1 MSLTSLFLSPFSINQ
16 EFKKTLPTTSSQ
28 AAGGKSRHRDSGH
41 AEITN
46 LDDIDEEMDMLDGDE
61 DGNAL
66 EMEVEMEDIKP
77 SVSNVSKRARASR
90 ASSRR
95 SGTLPPPLRTI
106 QSPGR
111 RNKSRASSAASTSS
125 KPKQMNSS
133 APPRAKR
140 AKSEASSIRYT
151 TATLLSSLEIDETV
165 LHILERTGTFTL
177 GRIPNVKSVTDWLY
191 KIAHMRGATSKSFL
205 EEPDAEWSSEES
217 NLFFHLTN
225 AGTIIEEA
233 LAGMS

>member
-1 MSLTSLFLSPFSINQ
+1 MPINQ
-16 EFKKTLPTTSSQ
+16 EFKKTLPATSSQ
-28 AAGGKSRHRDSGH
+28 AASGKSRHRDSGH
-41 AEITN
+41 AELGD
-46 LDDIDEEMDMLDGDE
+46 LDEVDEEMDMLDGDE

-66 EMEVEMEDIKP
+66 EVEVEDIKP
-77 SVSNVSKRARASR
+77 AVNKAYKRASASR

-125 KPKQMNSS
+125 KPKHTNSS

-151 TATLLSSLEIDETV
+151 TATLLSSLEIDGTV
-165 LHILERTGTFTL
+165 LHVLERAGTFTL